1 MTYFLWLLPALA
13 VGGLGCLLRRRSAFW
28 GQALIVLGCLGCAGI
43 LAWQVRESLFSS
55 ASKPP
60 NRAHAVVSFYLAN
73 QTLRDMAGRRG
84 SVVLIFPPKSVL
96 DQETAE
102 SYANAFTPLLLRG
115 HPELDVQVARLE
127 APAKAAKSANAP
139 LAAFKQVVARFPG
152 ALAFVSYAG
161 VPADLDQL
169 FGPDQ
174 PSAFPFCAFDPA
186 GTATW
191 LSALKQGR
199 IRFVIVPRPGVNP
212 AAGAALA
219 GPPGEIFDQ
228 LYLLATPE
236 TADQVAA
243 QLNKK

>member
-13 VGGLGCLLRRRSAFW
+13 VGGLGYLVRRRSAFW
-28 GQALIVLGCLGCAGI
+28 GQALILFACLGCLGI
-43 LAWQVRESLFSS
+43 LAWQLSENLFSS

-73 QTLRDMAGRRG
+73 QTLRDVAGRRG

-96 DQETAE
+96 DAETAE
-102 SYANAFTPLLLRG
+102 SYANAFTPLFLRG
-115 HPELDVQVARLE
+115 HPDLDVQVARLE
-127 APAKAAKSANAP
+127 APAKAAKSANP
-139 LAAFKQVVARFPG
+139 SLAAFKQVTARFPA

-169 FGPDQ
+169 FAPEQKDA
-174 PSAFPFCAFDPA
+174 PAFYAFDPA
-186 GTATW
+186 GTTAW
-191 LSALKQGR
+191 LSPLKQGR
-199 IRFVIVPRPGVNP
+199 IRSVIVPRPGVNP
-212 AAGAALA
+212 AAGAGLA
-219 GPPGEIFDQ
+219 GPPGDIFDQ

-243 QLNKK
+243 QLGKK